1 MPKFR
6 CVSCWGPSPARRVK
20 DEHMKTHME
29 AKAVNGSWVLVK
41 WRTDWCLPCP
51 LCHSDFIHKR
61 LRMHFSGK
69 KHLQSMAEMPDD
81 RRRELR
87 RKGAEKLCRIIKG
100 VPCPGVLPRGQLV
113 RDDDDVALSDDEVES
128 LDDALDDDDEGRRRK
143 DSRETPDFLQ
153 YTEERG
159 EPRFR

>member
-20 DEHMKTHME
+20 GLDGQTYME
-29 AKAVNGSWVLVK
+29 AKAADGRWVLVK
-41 WRTDWCLPCP
+41 WRADWCLPCP

-61 LRMHFSGK
+61 LRMHFSGNM
-69 KHLQSMAEMPDD
+69 KHPQTMAEMPDD
-81 RRRELR
+81 RRRQLR
-87 RKGAEKLCRIIKG
+87 RKGGEKLCRIIKG

-113 RDDDDVALSDDEVES
+113 DDDEVA
-128 LDDALDDDDEGRRRK
+128 LDDALDDDALDGLKGDGLR
-143 DSRETPDFLQ
+143 TPDSLQ
-153 YTEERG
+153 SREERG